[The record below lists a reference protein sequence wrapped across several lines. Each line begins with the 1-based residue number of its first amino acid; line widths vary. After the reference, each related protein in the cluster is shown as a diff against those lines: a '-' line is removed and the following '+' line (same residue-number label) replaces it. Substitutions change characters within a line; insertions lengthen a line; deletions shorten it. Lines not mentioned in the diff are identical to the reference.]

1 MKIVHDLTFECGIL
15 TSFCFTC
22 SCCFVEPVEIGGA
35 LFGLAGC
42 EAELS
47 KFGIGS
53 FRGTGPGG
61 KGGAGPCV

>member
-1 MKIVHDLTFECGIL
+1 MVFWQVFVL
-15 TSFCFTC
+15 FTC

-42 EAELS
+42 KAELS

-53 FRGTGPGG
+53 FRGPGPGG